1 MIPEAS
7 RWEELRSNWPYLLTL
22 TPLLAEWARDRWLE
36 GGWGRLALDT
46 LVSLLTLAM
55 VIVIQAQRR
64 ALQESSITDKLTG
77 FFNSRHLRAELDRQ
91 IALAQRVHSP
101 LSMIFIDMDDFKSFN
116 DRYGHAMGDQ
126 LLRRFAQELL
136 GAVREHVDLCFR
148 FGGDEFLIL
157 CPHTN
162 IDEALIVARRAFQSP
177 VALPEIEGE
186 KISLSLSVAQLRE
199 GEGPREFL
207 ERADRMLYRA
217 KKSGKNRISIEEP
230 RVSAPDRGRRER
242 PDR

>member
-7 RWEELRSNWPYLLTL
+7 RWDELKQNWPYLLTL
-22 TPLLAEWARDRWLE
+22 TPLLAEWARGRGLA

-46 LVSLLTLAM
+46 FLSLLTLVM

-77 FFNSRHLRAELDRQ
+77 LFNSRHLRAELDRQ
-91 IALAQRVHSP
+91 TALAQRVHSP

-116 DRYGHAMGDQ
+116 DRYGHAVGDQ
-126 LLRRFAQELL
+126 LLRRFAQQLL
-136 GAVREHVDLCFR
+136 LAVRQHVDLCFR

-157 CPHTN
+157 CPHTR
-162 IDEALIVARRAFQSP
+162 IDEAMGVAQRAFQSP
-177 VALPEIEGE
+177 VELPEIKGE
-186 KISLSLSVAQLRE
+186 KVALSLSVTELRE

-207 ERADRMLYRA
+207 ERADNVLYRA
-217 KKSGKNRISIEEP
+217 KQSGKNRICLDDSRAP
-230 RVSAPDRGRRER
+230 VSR
-242 PDR
+242 